1 MMRVLTVLG
10 AMGMGLLTAVFM
22 TTAAG
27 AAPAISPSVVQTDRF
42 LEGAS
47 DVINVHRR
55 HCRWRRGHR
64 HLWACDQAYDD
75 PYDEPYYEPYYDN
88 GIPNVVIA
96 PRWRPRAGSRCTRR
110 IRNHCIRRWRGRP
123 GRRARCLRKYRC

>member
-1 MMRVLTVLG
+1 MKRAIKLLG
-10 AMGMGLLTAVFM
+10 VMGMGLLASVFM
-22 TTAAG
+22 TVSAG
-27 AAPAISPSVVQTDRF
+27 AVPIVSPAVEQTTRLLD
-42 LEGAS
+42 ANS
-47 DVINVHRR
+47 DIINVHRW

-64 HLWACDQAYDD
+64 HPGACE
-75 PYDEPYYEPYYDN
+75 PVYDEPYYEPYYDN

-110 IRNHCIRRWRGRP
+110 TRNHCIRRWRGQP